1 MQIIQHTIDNEE
13 KTCILLGD
21 ESLLPPKHIMQGEKK
36 KGILY
41 LDGRKEDWIWEGLCT
56 IDGSRYVYFS
66 RHDIESF
73 DLIADKYRG
82 KALYFVRLLASLL
95 AEEKEDFTSP
105 LVGLLT
111 TWRVFIVEGRGLL
124 ILPPDLGDL
133 ISIYMDD
140 DEKYRCHGC
149 YIKND
154 TEAGFSLIRQF
165 AQFLY
170 FALTGSRPYEKQEVR
185 DAGYHEIPLKIFRPA
200 LFPDLDERT
209 VGFISFVLHAKE
221 REQRDIMGNRNCV
234 ENLSWFVSRTQDIDW
249 TVPALSN
256 EELKAKADEVS
267 SAPEVASLMAGI
279 ARKAKRRNFWRVKGT
294 IITTAA
300 IVAVILGAIL
310 ASYVSNLLEP
320 PYTKDMNQEEMI
332 YAFYQAQNALSV
344 DQMTDALSGCDA
356 PQETEVISL
365 YVTTMTRYAYEG
377 QSPAVPAD
385 QWTAQGCPPIQLS
398 QFVYGVSD
406 LAVSQTGENSWH
418 VEGNYYT
425 PYPYSEEETVAEDQI
440 PADKVVCYLYSMSQ
454 DFSFTWND
462 RGWWNITSISQ
473 INVEYK
479 DTLFIDTAEP
489 PLPVQESTAAPAS
502 V

>member
-21 ESLLPPKHIMQGEKK
+21 ENLLPPKHIMQGEKK

-66 RHDIESF
+66 RLDIESF

-185 DAGYHEIPLKIFRPA
+185 DAGYHEIPLSIYKDQ
-200 LFPDLDERT
+200 LFARLDDKSL
-209 VGFISFVLHAKE
+209 GFIDFTLHAKE
-221 REQRDIMGNRNCV
+221 REQRDIMGNRKTH
-234 ENLSWFVSRTQDIDW
+234 ENLDWFVKRSRELSWDVDRMDASEAAKKAEAIASSPAVKEIMEK
-249 TVPALSN
+249 TVRS
-256 EELKAKADEVS
+256 
-267 SAPEVASLMAGI
+267 
-279 ARKAKRRNFWRVKGT
+279 AKRRTFWRQRGSMIAVL
-294 IITTAA
+294 A
-300 IVAVILGAIL
+300 IVAILVGTFAGTWI
-310 ASYVSNLLEP
+310 ASVLEP
-320 PYTKDMNQEEMI
+320 PTTRDLDQEGVI
-332 YAFYQAQNALSV
+332 LAFYDAQNRL
-344 DQMTDALSGCDA
+344 DTDGIQTATKGCSA
-356 PQETEVISL
+356 PQESEVISM
-365 YVTTMTRYAYEG
+365 YVTRQTRVAYEATDPLVPVETWIEAG
-377 QSPAVPAD
+377 EPAIPSSSY
-385 QWTAQGCPPIQLS
+385 I
-398 QFVYGVSD
+398 YGITD
-406 LAVSQTGENSWH
+406 LELTSTGVDSWH
-418 VEGNYYT
+418 VTGSYYT
-425 PYPYSEEETVAEDQI
+425 PYAYNEEEEVAPESIPSGQTVVYVYD
-440 PADKVVCYLYSMSQ
+440 MSQ
-454 DFSFTWND
+454 DFSFAWNG
-462 RGWWNITSISQ
+462 RGWWNITDISPMSVQ
-473 INVEYK
+473 LDEVRYVETY
-479 DTLFIDTAEP
+479 EP
-489 PLPVQESTAAPAS
+489 QRIL
-502 V
+502 

>member
-66 RHDIESF
+66 RLDIESF

-140 DEKYRCHGC
+140 EEKYRCHGC

-185 DAGYHEIPLKIFRPA
+185 DAGYHEIPLKIYRPA
-200 LFPDLDERT
+200 LFPDLDER
-209 VGFISFVLHAKE
+209 
-221 REQRDIMGNRNCV
+221 
-234 ENLSWFVSRTQDIDW
+234 

-418 VEGNYYT
+418 VEGDYYT
-425 PYPYSEEETVAEDQI
+425 PYPYGEEETGAEDQI

-473 INVEYK
+473 INVEYE

-489 PLPVQESTAAPAS
+489 PSPVQESAAAPAS